1 MDPEKSN
8 FEQLEGIEVSHEK
21 SELTLEQ
28 KKNTWRSVDRNDC

>member
-28 KKNTWRSVDRNDC
+28 KKKHLEKCGPK